1 MIEQIH
7 ESLIDFSD
15 YKEEQKDLEPN
26 TNFVLKKLSFI
37 ASTLASFSLLISI
50 LTRKN

>member
-15 YKEEQKDLEPN
+15 YKEEQKDLEPK
-26 TNFVLKKLSFI
+26 TNLVLKRVELQCFNSCFI
-37 ASTLASFSLLISI
+37 QSPHFNLYS
-50 LTRKN
+50 